1 MSTLN
6 FLYKREYSVNERIH
20 VIIPTVGDILENEDN
35 YYGMVTAFTAMP
47 IDLMVQLDDLGI
59 NFDEITDYDLFLLLF
74 NGLKSSDSS
83 LIFRDL
89 EISEF
94 NIVQDPETGDMFL
107 KNAKDGYIIDR
118 SMYNQI
124 SAVLRKMHHIEKNR
138 RKPANDDA
146 KKYMLQ
152 RAKEKQKRNKNRKS
166 DSQIESLIVALVN
179 APEFKYDFESVLNLT
194 IYQFNESV
202 RQIIKRVDYNNRM
215 FGIYSGTINPK
226 EMSQDDLNWL
236 IHK

>member
-6 FLYKREYSVNERIH
+6 FLYKNEYSVNDWIH
-20 VIIPTVGDILENEDN
+20 VIIPTVGDILENEDE

-59 NFDEITDYDLFLLLF
+59 DFTEVTDYDLFLLLF
-74 NGLKSSDSS
+74 NGLKDSDSS
-83 LIFRDL
+83 MMFRGL
-89 EISEF
+89 KISDYS
-94 NIVQDPETGDMFL
+94 IAQDPETGSLFL
-107 KNAKDGYIIDR
+107 RNLKDGHIIDR
-118 SMYNQI
+118 AVYLQI

-146 KKYMLQ
+146 KSYMLQ
-152 RAKEKQKRNKNRKS
+152 RAREKQNRNKNRKT
-166 DSQIESLIVALVN
+166 DSQIESLIVAMVN
-179 APEFKYDFESVLNLT
+179 APEFKYDFESVRNLT

-202 RQIIKRVDYNNRM
+202 RQIIKRVDYDNRM
-215 FGIYSGTINPK
+215 FGVYSGTINVK

>member
-74 NGLKSSDSS
+74 NGLKGSDSS

-107 KNAKDGYIIDR
+107 KNTKDGYVIDR

-152 RAKEKQKRNKNRKS
+152 RAREKQKRNKNRKS

-215 FGIYSGTINPK
+215 FGVYSGTINPK

-236 IHK
+236 VHK

>member
-20 VIIPTVGDILENEDN
+20 VIIPTVGDILENEDD

-107 KNAKDGYIIDR
+107 KNAKDGYVIDR

-152 RAKEKQKRNKNRKS
+152 RAREKQKRNKNRKS

-215 FGIYSGTINPK
+215 FGVYSGTINPK

-236 IHK
+236 VHK

>member
-1 MSTLN
+1 MGTLS
-6 FLYKREYSVNERIH
+6 FLYRKEYSINDRIH
-20 VIIPTVGDILENEDN
+20 IVIPTVEDILKDEDM

-59 NFDEITDYDLFLLLF
+59 DFTEVTDYDVFLLLF
-74 NGLKSSDSS
+74 NGLKQCDSS
-83 LIFRDL
+83 LVFRDL
-89 EISEF
+89 EISDF
-94 NIVQDPETGDMFL
+94 NITQDPETGDMFL
-107 KNAKDGYIIDR
+107 KNKNDGYIIDR
-118 SMYNQI
+118 YIYTQI

-138 RKPANDDA
+138 RKPANEDA
-146 KKYMLQ
+146 QKYMLQ
-152 RAKEKQKRNKNRKS
+152 RAREKQKRNKNRKS
-166 DSQIESLIVALVN
+166 DSQIESLIIAMVN
-179 APEFKYDFESVLNLT
+179 APEYKYNYETTLNLT

-215 FGIYSGTINPK
+215 FGVYSGTINAK

>member
-1 MSTLN
+1 MATLN
-6 FLYKREYSVNERIH
+6 FLYKREYSIDEYIH
-20 VIIPTVGDILENEDN
+20 VVIPTVGEILENEDM

-59 NFDEITDYDLFLLLF
+59 DFNEITDYDLFLILF
-74 NGLKSSDSS
+74 NGLKTSDSS
-83 LIFRDL
+83 MMFRGLDL
-89 EISEF
+89 SEF
-94 NIVQDPETGDMFL
+94 NITHNPETGDLFL
-107 KNAKDGYIIDR
+107 LNSKDGYIINR
-118 SMYNQI
+118 SIYNQI

-138 RKPANDDA
+138 RKPANEDA
-146 KKYMLQ
+146 RKYMLQ
-152 RAKEKQKRNKNRKS
+152 RAREKQKRNKNRKS
-166 DSQIESLIVALVN
+166 DSQIESLIIAMVN
-179 APEFKYDFESVLNLT
+179 APEYKYDYNTTKDLT

-215 FGIYSGTINPK
+215 FGIYSGTINAK

>member
-1 MSTLN
+1 MATLS
-6 FLYKREYSVNERIH
+6 FLYRKDYSVNDY
-20 VIIPTVGDILENEDN
+20 VQVVIPTVGDILRDEDE

-59 NFDEITDYDLFLLLF
+59 DFTEVTDYDVFLLLF
-74 NGLKSSDSS
+74 NGIKNSDSS
-83 LIFRDL
+83 LIFCDL
-89 EISEF
+89 NLSNFEITQ
-94 NIVQDPETGDMFL
+94 NPETGDMFL
-107 KNAKDGYIIDR
+107 INSTNGLIIDR
-118 SMYNQI
+118 AIYNQV

-138 RKPANDDA
+138 RKPANEDA
-146 KKYMLQ
+146 RKYMLE
-152 RAKEKQKRNKNRKS
+152 RAREKQKRNKNRKTG
-166 DSQIESLIVALVN
+166 SQLESLIVAMVN
-179 APEFKYDFESVLNLT
+179 APEFKYNYESAKELT

-215 FGIYSGTINPK
+215 FGVYSGTINAK